1 MASAKRGSE
10 MTQDAADV
18 IENVLRSA
26 VLPAIGVR
34 IRPMSDDELAMDIL
48 NALDAAGYKVVP
60 KERPHA

>member
-1 MASAKRGSE
+1 